1 MVARTSELAVAIVIL
16 GVAVTL
22 ISQVNYHINLGALS
36 AHIAAIASFRRAHA
50 MLEGSV
56 SLRHFHGLTS
66 VLRDRS
72 CLF

>member
-22 ISQVNYHINLGALS
+22 ISQVNYHINLGLS